1 MKRQIKK
8 CQKQAELPA
17 THTIKLFGEQMEFDQ
32 ALIGKCILAAEDN
45 EVNQIVLEHT
55 LAEQPIPFVMAN
67 NGEEAITAWQRLKP
81 LLILMDI
88 SMPVIN
94 GFQAIEAI
102 RTVEAEQGLHT
113 PIIALTAHAL
123 KGDKERCLEAGAD
136 LYMSK
141 PINPTQLLEQID
153 WLLKHKSESAVA

>member
-1 MKRQIKK
+1 
-8 CQKQAELPA
+8 
-17 THTIKLFGEQMEFDQ
+17 MEFDQ

-55 LAEQPIPFVMAN
+55 LAEQSIPLVMTN

>member
-1 MKRQIKK
+1 MN
-8 CQKQAELPA
+8 
-17 THTIKLFGEQMEFDQ
+17 FDQ

-55 LAEQPIPFVMAN
+55 LAEQSLPVCIVK
-67 NGEEAITAWQRLKP
+67 NGEEAITGWQRLKP
-81 LLILMDI
+81 KLILMDI

-94 GFQAIEAI
+94 GFEAIEAI
-102 RTVEAEQGLHT
+102 RTVEAEQGAHT

-123 KGDKERCLEAGAD
+123 SGDKERCLEAGAD

-141 PINPTQLLEQID
+141 PINPNRLLEQIE
-153 WLLKHKSESAVA
+153 LLLGSKPQNAVA

>member
-1 MKRQIKK
+1 
-8 CQKQAELPA
+8 
-17 THTIKLFGEQMEFDQ
+17 MEFDQ

-55 LAEQPIPFVMAN
+55 LAEQSIPLVMTN
-67 NGEEAITAWQRLKP
+67 NGEEAITAWQRLKH

-88 SMPVIN
+88 SMQVIN

-153 WLLKHKSESAVA
+153 WLLKHKSENAVA